1 MAYII
6 TEFAETCKYKRK
18 SVIIKSWYKN
28 STVINIIQNYIVSIF
43 NSISNR
49 SEYKTY
55 LNKFSIFY
63 KIDFLGIRRRII
75 NQLMKYVF
83 LFKKLMI
90 NVIPFVR
97 NMSELKFTYK
107 IPSFCVH
114 KKVSL
119 VNIIYIQVFF
129 VCEVCLV
136 WK

>member
-1 MAYII
+1 M
-6 TEFAETCKYKRK
+6 
-18 SVIIKSWYKN
+18 
-28 STVINIIQNYIVSIF
+28 
-43 NSISNR
+43 
-49 SEYKTY
+49 
-55 LNKFSIFY
+55 NKFSIFY

-119 VNIIYIQVFF
+119 VNIIYIQVFS

-136 WK
+136 WKLTFIKFNLLLRKVLYGEKILKISLNCKICYFADIRGYISFCFSAIVGLYPGI